1 MSEQSESPSSP
12 DTIPHRSISL
22 AAARRVLDAAVA
34 RAEAM
39 QRHVCVVVCDPAGEP
54 VVTARMDEAPRLSA
68 QVAADK
74 AWTVTGFGG
83 MPTHSWWPLIEGD
96 PSLVHGLTKTPRLVV
111 FGGGVA
117 LVVDGQ
123 VVGAIGVSGGSSQ
136 EDREVAEA
144 GAAALGA
151 SSSS

>member
-1 MSEQSESPSSP
+1 VSEPTEPAGSP

-34 RAEAM
+34 RAEAIE
-39 QRHVCVVVCDPAGEP
+39 RDVCVAVCDPAGEP
-54 VVTARMDEAPRLSA
+54 IVTARMDHAPRLSA

-83 MPTHSWWPLIEGD
+83 MPTHSWWPMIEDD

-144 GAAALGA
+144 GAAALDGRA
-151 SSSS
+151 SP